1 MRSKKAPLSDWIIL
15 IERRSKESEQN
26 GGTLILEE
34 LALPCSA
41 SWNHE
46 LALPATASKAIL
58 DLALI
63 HEFGR
68 TSSASWVLWNS
79 GKHRKQQ
86 LSGRGGNFRW
96 LKLSGF
102 FEDLEMCLSADRAPE
117 NLTVDKA
124 NIFTREKKPP
134 VPRFWAMPKV
144 NRTFEGI
151 ASGTGND

>member
-68 TSSASWVLWNS
+68 TSSASWVATVANIES
-79 GKHRKQQ
+79 SNFRE
-86 LSGRGGNFRW
+86 GGDFRW

-117 NLTVDKA
+117 NLMVDGHHLHQG
-124 NIFTREKKPP
+124 KKEPP

-144 NRTFEGI
+144 NRTFKGI